1 MAKLIEIAG
10 YSPGRETPVG
20 DMLLLGRDPGEGGL
34 AVANREASRKHA
46 RIRRQ
51 GSEYVIEDLNSAN
64 GTYINGVR
72 KPFSALPEGTL
83 LTVGRTTF
91 RFTLELHKPAAPS
104 QPAVVLKLDARSPA
118 GREAAAVE
126 MIEAAEDEDMSLGE
140 VTLAREAFSPR
151 STAPGGAPA
160 QNLLHLWNDVGATHD
175 RRQSVP
181 PPPGVPTLP
190 GRGTANGASPSLP
203 ALPQSSLPIS
213 PAPPAPAVAALV
225 SPAPA
230 PVSPPPAPSSANPA
244 HSAARPPD
252 KQRAPVWNMMLDAR
266 ATRMGQSLTLEPE
279 NLQRERDILQILTE
293 ISRTIGSI
301 LHLPSLVHQIL
312 LKAFELF
319 PAAENASLHLLDR
332 DGKLEPLA
340 ARSRSGGEIT
350 APPISQTIA
359 NMALTDRQAV
369 LSTDAA
375 GDERFLNKQS
385 VIINRVRSFM
395 CTPLLFQEEV
405 LGVLYV
411 DTTDARPRFTG
422 DDLRLFTAVS
432 AQMAV
437 AVKNSQLM
445 ADNLREAELRLHITR
460 YLPPGLVEQVLTKQI
475 DLNPGGSLYEGTVLF
490 SDIVGF
496 TPMAERLGPVQLVT
510 TLNRYFQHMVDV
522 IFRYNGSI
530 NKFGGDAIMALWGVP
545 VKLGD
550 DSLKATCAALE
561 MQVAIFGFNLAA
573 PDEAEPLRVGIGL
586 NTGNF
591 VMGNVGSVQ
600 HMEYTALGNHVN
612 LAQRVESQ
620 ASGCQ
625 SFLSENTFSPIE
637 KELSVFELPP
647 KLLKG
652 VRVPMS
658 IYSVR
663 AARYKEVTLCAVPGM
678 VQWSTG
684 MTALAMIAK
693 LFEDGSFEVW
703 MSRRPEPGAELQL
716 RLDPP
721 EYPGM
726 AVVGMQVLS
735 SETLH
740 EFTADSTRL
749 GWRARAKF
757 MGSTPAVLV
766 TGSRHTPREGFEY
779 LERG

>member
-1 MAKLIEIAG
+1 
-10 YSPGRETPVG
+10 
-20 DMLLLGRDPGEGGL
+20 
-34 AVANREASRKHA
+34 
-46 RIRRQ
+46 
-51 GSEYVIEDLNSAN
+51 
-64 GTYINGVR
+64 
-72 KPFSALPEGTL
+72 
-83 LTVGRTTF
+83 
-91 RFTLELHKPAAPS
+91 
-104 QPAVVLKLDARSPA
+104 
-118 GREAAAVE
+118 
-126 MIEAAEDEDMSLGE
+126 
-140 VTLAREAFSPR
+140 
-151 STAPGGAPA
+151 
-160 QNLLHLWNDVGATHD
+160 
-175 RRQSVP
+175 
-181 PPPGVPTLP
+181 
-190 GRGTANGASPSLP
+190 
-203 ALPQSSLPIS
+203 
-213 PAPPAPAVAALV
+213 
-225 SPAPA
+225 
-230 PVSPPPAPSSANPA
+230 
-244 HSAARPPD
+244 
-252 KQRAPVWNMMLDAR
+252 MLDAR

-319 PAAENASLHLLDR
+319 PVAENASLHLLDQ
-332 DGKLEPLA
+332 DGKLVPLA
-340 ARSRSGGEIT
+340 ARSRSGGEID
-350 APPISQTIA
+350 APPLSLTIA

-550 DSLKATCAALE
+550 DILKATCAALE

-625 SFLSENTFSPIE
+625 CFLSENTFDPIA
-637 KELSVFELPP
+637 KDVSVFALPA
-647 KLLKG
+647 KMLKG
-652 VRVPMS
+652 VRVPMP

-663 AARYKEVTLCAVPGM
+663 AAHFRDVTLCAVPGM
-678 VQWSTG
+678 VQWPTG

-726 AVVGMQVLS
+726 EVVSMVVLS

-749 GWRARAKF
+749 GWRARARF
-757 MGSTPAVLV
+757 AGAIPAVLV
-766 TGSRHTPREGFEY
+766 TGTRHTPREGFEY